1 MWALF
6 VLLLVWILG
15 LSSFLPAPVLVILC
29 AALGSGVAV
38 TLWFAIKRRRAPHG

>member
-1 MWALF
+1 LALF
-6 VLLLVWILG
+6 FVLVLWIVG

-29 AALGSGVAV
+29 AALGSGVAA